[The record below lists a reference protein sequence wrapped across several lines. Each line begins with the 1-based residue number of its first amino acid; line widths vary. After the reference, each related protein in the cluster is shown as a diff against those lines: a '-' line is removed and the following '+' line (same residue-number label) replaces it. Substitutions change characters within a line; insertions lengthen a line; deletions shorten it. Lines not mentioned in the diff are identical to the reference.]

1 MARPGCFFARCRHHL
16 LASVAAAGLVA
27 TTGCALQAPGP
38 QPAAAP
44 AAPAPAAAAPAR
56 SEADFAGLHRCMD
69 NLLLD
74 HGVRDIS
81 VTVDEFADPAQRADA
96 GTREMLVAA
105 VSGMTQRSR
114 AIRLVAAPGNGVRA
128 PTAAAQAGR
137 EPLAVQPLYT
147 LRGLLRS
154 QPATP
159 GNTAATVL
167 TLDLTLLTTQDM
179 SVVPGTASRN
189 AVTLLAPAEGR
200 PGRVELRKFG
210 VDFSLPAGND
220 AARDGRS
227 VATRALLEV
236 AAIEMFGR
244 VARLPYWSCFGASAA
259 EAQVSAE
266 VQDWYDAMAARP
278 AEIIGYFQQQL
289 RTRGVYQGAI
299 DGAVNPPFKAAVA
312 RYREALGLTPEP
324 KLSLDFFQAY
334 LAADHRELQAR
345 LPSAATAGTAP
356 AAAEVSRAAP
366 GPLAVRV
373 AAVNDAQRFAR
384 GEAVQLT
391 VRPSRDA
398 FVYCFHQDENRKI
411 ARFFPNRWQ
420 RDSRV
425 ASSSGVQ
432 LPGPMRFEIVMNPR
446 GVVETVSCFATERDV
461 LAQLPAGLN
470 GGDFTPLAAASLDQ
484 VRSAFA
490 KLTGG
495 AMAHESFQMRPR

>member
-1 MARPGCFFARCRHHL
+1 MARPGCFLARCRHHL
-16 LASVAAAGLVA
+16 LASVAAIGLVA
-27 TTGCALQAPGP
+27 VTGCAVQAPAP
-38 QPAAAP
+38 QAAALP
-44 AAPAPAAAAPAR
+44 ATPAPAPASAR
-56 SEADFAGLHRCMD
+56 SEADFAGLRRCMD

-74 HGVRDIS
+74 HGARDIS
-81 VTVDEFADPAQRADA
+81 VTVDDFADPAQRADA

-114 AIRLVAAPGNGVRA
+114 AIRLVAAPANGGKAR
-128 PTAAAQAGR
+128 PGESLAA
-137 EPLAVQPLYT
+137 LPLYT
-147 LRGLLRS
+147 LRGVLRS

-159 GNTAATVL
+159 GNTSATVL
-167 TLDLTLLTTQDM
+167 TLDLTLFTTQDM

-189 AVTLLAPAEGR
+189 AVTLTAPAAGR
-200 PGRVELRKFG
+200 EGRVELRKFG
-210 VDFSLPAGND
+210 VDFSLPAGPD
-220 AARDGRS
+220 AARDGRA
-227 VATRALLEV
+227 VAMRALLEV

-244 VARLPYWSCFGASAA
+244 VARLPYWSCFGASAT

-289 RTRGVYQGAI
+289 RSRAVYDGAI
-299 DGAVNPPFKAAVA
+299 DGAVNPAFKAAVA
-312 RYREALGLTPEP
+312 RYREALGLSPEP

-345 LPSAATAGTAP
+345 LP
-356 AAAEVSRAAP
+356 AAAPVAAASRASPVAANSAAP
-366 GPLAVRV
+366 GPLALRV

-384 GEAVQLT
+384 GEALQLT

-398 FVYCFHQDENRKI
+398 FVYCFHQDENRRI

-425 ASSSGVQ
+425 ASAAGVQ
-432 LPGPMRFEIVMNPR
+432 LPGAMRFEIVMNPR

-470 GGDFTPLAAASLDQ
+470 GGDFAPLAVASLDQ
-484 VRSAFA
+484 VRNAFA

>member
-1 MARPGCFFARCRHHL
+1 
-16 LASVAAAGLVA
+16 
-27 TTGCALQAPGP
+27 
-38 QPAAAP
+38 
-44 AAPAPAAAAPAR
+44 
-56 SEADFAGLHRCMD
+56 
-69 NLLLD
+69 
-74 HGVRDIS
+74 
-81 VTVDEFADPAQRADA
+81 
-96 GTREMLVAA
+96 
-105 VSGMTQRSR
+105 
-114 AIRLVAAPGNGVRA
+114 
-128 PTAAAQAGR
+128 
-137 EPLAVQPLYT
+137 
-147 LRGLLRS
+147 
-154 QPATP
+154 
-159 GNTAATVL
+159 
-167 TLDLTLLTTQDM
+167 
-179 SVVPGTASRN
+179 
-189 AVTLLAPAEGR
+189 
-200 PGRVELRKFG
+200 
-210 VDFSLPAGND
+210 
-220 AARDGRS
+220 
-227 VATRALLEV
+227 
-236 AAIEMFGR
+236 MFGR

-259 EAQVSAE
+259 EAQVTAE

-345 LPSAATAGTAP
+345 LPSPAPVAAAISRASPGGAAGT
-356 AAAEVSRAAP
+356 AP

-373 AAVNDAQRFAR
+373 AAVNDAQSFAR

-398 FVYCFHQDENRKI
+398 FVYCFHQDENRRI

-425 ASSSGVQ
+425 ASSAGLQ

-461 LAQLPAGLN
+461 LAQLPAGMN
-470 GGDFTPLAAASLDQ
+470 GGDFAPLAVASLDQ